1 MGGKVYKIPEKTRSC
16 VPYILNSALPK
27 LKIPGNCTFSG
38 GQIPMWVLFKF
49 FEIAFFWKCFM
60 CTFLRK
66 VIYLVFLRFSY
77 KTTAP
82 KLTILT
88 HDFLYCKGAEFGR
101 LNWKCNGKTNL
112 MQNWLIYHSVY
123 IISKFKYWT
132 TPTQE
137 FAPLKMWNF

>member
-1 MGGKVYKIPEKTRSC
+1 MILKLGGKVYKIPEKSRSC
-16 VPYILNSALPK
+16 VPYILNSALVN

-38 GQIPMWVLFKF
+38 GKILMWVLFKI

-88 HDFLYCKGAEFGR
+88 HDFLCCKGAEFGR
-101 LNWKCNGKTNL
+101 LN
-112 MQNWLIYHSVY
+112 
-123 IISKFKYWT
+123 
-132 TPTQE
+132 
-137 FAPLKMWNF
+137 